1 MHIHIGLK
9 HKRIRKE
16 QEQAMLHKQGLAP
29 AVPSQTKY
37 LVALDKITFVAGIV
51 GPFTVLPQVYQIFST
66 HQAAGVSA
74 TSWILMSIVTFPW
87 IFYGIAHKDKTI
99 IVSFILWEIVNLMV
113 VAGALIY

>member
-1 MHIHIGLK
+1 MHIHTGLK

-16 QEQAMLHKQGLAP
+16 QEILSQKGLAP
-29 AVPSQTKY
+29 VLPPQSKY
-37 LVALDKITFVAGIV
+37 LITLDKITFIAGIV
-51 GPFTVLPQVYQIFST
+51 GPFTVIPQVYQIFHT
-66 HQAAGVSA
+66 RQADGVSA
-74 TSWILMSIVTFPW
+74 ISWILMSIVTLPW

>member
-1 MHIHIGLK
+1 MHIHLGLK

-16 QEQAMLHKQGLAP
+16 QEMLSKKGLAP
-29 AVPSQTKY
+29 KLPPQTNY
-37 LVALDKITFVAGIV
+37 LIALDKITFVAGIV
-51 GPFTVLPQVYQIFST
+51 GPFTVIPQVYEIFST
-66 HQAAGVSA
+66 HQANGVSA
-74 TSWILMSIVTFPW
+74 TSWILMSVVTLPW

>member
-1 MHIHIGLK
+1 MHVHIGLK

-16 QEQAMLHKQGLAP
+16 REMLREKQGL
-29 AVPSQTKY
+29 PSTPRSKY
-37 LVALDKITFVAGIV
+37 FIALDKITFVAGIV

-87 IFYGIAHKDKTI
+87 IFYGVAHKDKTI
-99 IVSFILWEIVNLMV
+99 IVSFILWEIVNLIV